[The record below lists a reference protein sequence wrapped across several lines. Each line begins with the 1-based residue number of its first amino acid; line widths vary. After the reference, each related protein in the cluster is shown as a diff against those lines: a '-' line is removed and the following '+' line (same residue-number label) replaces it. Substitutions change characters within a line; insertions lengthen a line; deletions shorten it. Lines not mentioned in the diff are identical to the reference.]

1 MIRSKIRRAARRCG
15 EIHNYFDFILIAG
28 TLLLLGTFEA
38 GLLRSS
44 LGLETVQRPGL
55 RNCCFMLALCAPLL
69 LLPPRWN
76 RAYTWILL
84 PAAAGSVLLQ
94 IFLASYYGLA
104 VEESLVTILMVSSPG
119 ESLEYFG
126 ELLLSRKG
134 AEIIGA
140 TAALL
145 LLCRLS
151 CTLKFFPGRREK
163 IAGVLLLF
171 PFLVLSAAFCF
182 ESRPREI
189 LNCATLT
196 RLGVAL
202 GGYRH
207 TLDSFA
213 KAAAAPEIP
222 AGLRRTD
229 GGDLLGVIV
238 IGESATRSHHSLYG
252 CRRRTNPRLET
263 QKNELILF
271 DDVISPTV
279 HTASS
284 LVNVFSFA
292 TLQERNSPRCSFAA
306 MARRAGFRTVLV
318 SNQLRWGEFDTPIT
332 LMFKDVN
339 DSYYLKEQVADS
351 RDDQLLPTVEEKLS
365 EAGGVPTL
373 LFVHLLGSHMPFR
386 HRYPAEAALF
396 PLPGETADPHMPASV
411 RQLTAEYDNSIA
423 FTDRLLDAL
432 LARLKTLKRPTFLL
446 YFSDH
451 GEAFYPGMP
460 EWVARDPDVNASYE
474 IPFWLWFSPEYRN
487 ARPEAAAGA
496 QANRHQPHQTDRL
509 IYTLLELAGITY
521 LDFPE
526 EESLLNPGYRPHP
539 RFIHEGKIPYSR
551 KPQAAELRDGND
563 SGTAFLRR
571 D

>member
-1 MIRSKIRRAARRCG
+1 MVRSKIRRAARRCG
-15 EIHNYFDFILIAG
+15 GIHNYFDFILVAG
-28 TLLLLGTFEA
+28 ILLILGTFEA
-38 GLLRSS
+38 GLLRDS
-44 LGLETVQRPGL
+44 LSVETVQRPGL
-55 RNCCFMLALCAPLL
+55 RNCCFLLALCAPLL

-76 RAYTWILL
+76 RAYTWIFL

-94 IFLASYYGLA
+94 IFLEVYYGLA
-104 VEESLVTILMVSSPG
+104 VGESLVTILMVSSPG

-126 ELLLSRKG
+126 ELLFSWKG
-134 AEIIGA
+134 VEIIGA
-140 TAALL
+140 AAALL

-151 CTLKFFPGRREK
+151 CALKFSPGRREK
-163 IAGVLLLF
+163 IAGILLLL
-171 PFLVLSAAFCF
+171 PFLALSAAFCF
-182 ESRPREI
+182 ENRPREI

-213 KAAAAPEIP
+213 QAAAEPEIP
-222 AGLRRTD
+222 LELRRSAP
-229 GGDLLGVIV
+229 GDLLGVIV

-252 CRRRTNPRLET
+252 YRRRTNPRLEAW
-263 QKNELILF
+263 KNELILF

-292 TLQERNSPRCSFAA
+292 TLQERNSPRCSFTA
-306 MARRAGFRTVLV
+306 MARRAGLRTVLV

-332 LMFKDVN
+332 LMFKDV
-339 DSYYLKEQVADS
+339 DDAYYLKEQVADS
-351 RDDQLLPTVEEKLS
+351 RDDQLLPEVEKKLG
-365 EAGGVPTL
+365 EAGGIPTL
-373 LFVHLLGSHMPFR
+373 LFIHLLGSHMPFR

-396 PLPGETADPHMPASV
+396 PAPGETADPHIPATV

-432 LARLKTLKRPTFLL
+432 LSRLKTLKRPAFLL

-451 GEAFYPGMP
+451 GEAFYPGMSD
-460 EWVARDPDVNASYE
+460 WVARDPDVNASYE
-474 IPFWLWFSPEYRN
+474 IPFLLWFSPEYRK

-521 LDFPE
+521 RDFPQ

-539 RFIHEGKIPYSR
+539 RFIHEGKIPYSK
-551 KPQAAELRDGND
+551 KPQATELP
-563 SGTAFLRR
+563 
-571 D
+571 